1 MDGGALSEA
10 LTQGGFQVG
19 WPVVLAQKVA
29 EGFLGQLKGHPAVA
43 GKQIG
48 GLPRFIVGVDPLS
61 GHPARHPSILKKF
74 IPSRFDLVAQH
85 DCVENNSC

>member
-43 GKQIG
+43 GKQIH
-48 GLPRFIVGVDPLS
+48 GLARIIVELHPLS
-61 GHPARHPSILKKF
+61 WHQR
-74 IPSRFDLVAQH
+74 VT
-85 DCVENNSC
+85 V